1 MSCLRLS
8 FSALSFLGMLRLI
21 LSTGFPELTVWND
34 GLKVVIDGK
43 YGREGKCLK
52 DQRIGVEEWKKL
64 KETSG

>member
-1 MSCLRLS
+1 
-8 FSALSFLGMLRLI
+8 MLRLI